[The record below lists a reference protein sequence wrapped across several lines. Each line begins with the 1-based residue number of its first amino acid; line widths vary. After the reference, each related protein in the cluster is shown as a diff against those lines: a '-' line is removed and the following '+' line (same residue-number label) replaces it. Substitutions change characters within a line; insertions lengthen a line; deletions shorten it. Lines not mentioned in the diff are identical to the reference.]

1 MPIMHLSML
10 AEMRGVEIGDAI
22 DAEHH
27 CLAVEHAAK
36 RANAQPGGLNA
47 LAILAPIWLASSAAA
62 FN

>member
-1 MPIMHLSML
+1 MHLSML

-36 RANAQPGGLNA
+36 RANAQPVERLNA
-47 LAILAPIWLASSAAA
+47 LAILVPIWLASSAAA
-62 FN
+62 FS